1 VHFGDA
7 IGDFGDLK
15 NRVGFGLNALQLAGA
30 IERGDPLAEVVEGQR
45 IPLCE
50 RRL

>member
-1 VHFGDA
+1 MHLRDA
-7 IGDFGDLK
+7 VGDFRNFK
-15 NRVGFGLNALQLAGA
+15 NRVGFGLNALQLARA

-45 IPLCE
+45 IPLCD